1 MASLFA
7 SFEHLASPA
16 TPWEHILVG
25 WTGEVEETHVVCR
38 PQTSTDG
45 IETSD
50 PLSIPPPINS
60 LSAPIPVDGIPSTQ
74 ISQTEPVL
82 RVTKTAR
89 ENLRE
94 KVKNSKYGRVVP
106 VWLFESGS
114 IHDEEIT
121 LRDQSR
127 WRRYAERVLYAAL
140 HYKADNGPTLDGA
153 SDTKFWADYVRLN
166 RLFADQILAEYRP
179 GDIVWIHDY
188 QLFLLPGM
196 LRAKIPN
203 IYIGFY
209 IHSPFPSSELIRCLS
224 KRKDL
229 LTGVLGSNMIGFQS
243 FSYSRHFTS
252 CCTRILGFE
261 SNPAGIDAYG
271 AHVAVDV
278 FPIGIDVKHV
288 QHMAFEDPE
297 TQRTVEEMKRI
308 YKGKRII
315 IGRDRLDSVRGVTQK
330 LMAFETFLTQYP
342 EWIGN
347 VVLIQVTSPTSNDEE
362 KEEAKLSTQLSHLVS
377 SINGRFGSLSFSPVQ
392 HYPQYLA
399 SAEYF
404 ALLRVAD
411 VGLITSVRDGMN
423 TTSLEYVIA
432 QQGNYGPLILSEF
445 SGTAASLSSAIH
457 INPWSFSGTAAAINA
472 ALKMSDEE
480 RKAQHEQL
488 YKLVTSNPITAWTD
502 NFLDRLLTN
511 LTSFD
516 QSIATPA
523 LDPSKL
529 LHQYR
534 RAKRRL
540 FMFDYD
546 GTLTPIVKDPQA
558 AIPSDRV
565 LRTIKSLA
573 ADPRNAVWIISG
585 RDQGFLDE
593 WMGHISELGLSAEH
607 GCFIR
612 QPNSDDWE
620 NLTEQAD
627 MRWQDEVLEI
637 FTHFTERTQ
646 GSFIERK
653 RVALTWHH
661 RRVDP
666 EYAVFQAAEC
676 RKLLENTVAK
686 RWPVE
691 VMVGKANLEVRPTF
705 VNKGFIAQRLL
716 DEYKHYHDGSDENVP
731 GPDFVLCLGD
741 DFTDEGEFTCPLKF
755 SVLLLFL
762 HIHTNLVCYRH
773 VPHPSMLQPPTRNHL
788 LCNSRRIIQ
797 TDHREIPPPRTRG
810 RDCHDRDVE
819 PER

>member
-1 MASLFA
+1 S
-7 SFEHLASPA
+7 
-16 TPWEHILVG
+16 
-25 WTGEVEETHVVCR
+25 
-38 PQTSTDG
+38 
-45 IETSD
+45 
-50 PLSIPPPINS
+50 
-60 LSAPIPVDGIPSTQ
+60 Q
-74 ISQTEPVL
+74 ISQSEPVL
-82 RVTKTAR
+82 HVSKSAR
-89 ENLRE
+89 DALRE
-94 KVKNSKYGRVVP
+94 KVRHSKYGRVVP
-106 VWLFESGS
+106 VWLFEPGS
-114 IHDEEIT
+114 MHDDEIT

-127 WRRYAERVLYAAL
+127 WRRYADRVLYAAL

-153 SDTKFWADYVRLN
+153 SDTKYWADYVRLN
-166 RLFADQILAEYRP
+166 RLFADQILAEYKP

-196 LRAKIPN
+196 LRAKVPN
-203 IYIGFY
+203 IYIGYY

-288 QHMAFEDPE
+288 QHMAFEDSE

-308 YKGKRII
+308 YRGKRII
-315 IGRDRLDSVRGVTQK
+315 IGRDRLDSARGVTQK
-330 LMAFETFLTQYP
+330 LQAFETFLTQYP
-342 EWIGN
+342 EWIGK

-362 KEEAKLSTQLSHLVS
+362 KEEAKLSTQISHLVS
-377 SINGRFGSLSFSPVQ
+377 RINGKFGSLSFSPVQ

-399 SAEYF
+399 SSEYF

-432 QQGNYGPLILSEF
+432 QQNNHGPLILSEF
-445 SGTAASLSSAIH
+445 SGTAASLSPAIH

-472 ALKMSDEE
+472 ALKMSTEE

-488 YKLVTSNPITAWTD
+488 YKLVTNNPITTWTD

-546 GTLTPIVKDPQA
+546 GTLTPIVKDPSA

-565 LRTIKSLA
+565 LRTIKTLA
-573 ADPRNAVWIISG
+573 ADPHNAVWIISG
-585 RDQGFLDE
+585 RDQAFLDE

-627 MRWQDEVLEI
+627 MRWQDEVMEI

-686 RWPVE
+686 KWPVE

-716 DEYKHYHDGSDENVP
+716 DEYKRYHDGTGSPDVP

-741 DFTDEGEFTCPLKF
+741 DFTDEDMFRTLRYCGLPDETIF
-755 SVLLLFL
+755 SVTVGASSKQT
-762 HIHTNLVCYRH
+762 IAKY
-773 VPHPSMLQPPTRNHL
+773 HL
-788 LCNSRRIIQ
+788 LEPADVIATIAMLNQNANVPEEELEETLCEVKPNDTATDAPSQ
-797 TDHREIPPPRTRG
+797 TRAEGLT
-810 RDCHDRDVE
+810 DVE
-819 PER
+819 TAKAK